1 MFDYVCQN
9 DIVFGKVHRN
19 YVILIPP
26 APKLEAKSR
35 KNKMLLTNEVNV
47 HFYCGTFNL
56 HCIYD
61 LLFEM

>member
-9 DIVFGKVHRN
+9 DIIFVKVRRN

-35 KNKMLLTNEVNV
+35 KNKILLSNEVNV
-47 HFYCGTFNL
+47 HFYCGNL
-56 HCIYD
+56 
-61 LLFEM
+61 